1 MITVKQLLQGKGS
14 EVWSISPE
22 DLVIDAMQ
30 MLADKNIGA
39 LIVIKLGKPVG
50 IVSERD
56 IVRKVDLG
64 GKTSANMRVRE
75 IMTRDVLCAGP
86 DHTIEQCMALMTNR
100 RIRHLP
106 VIENGDV
113 TGVISIGDVV
123 KAVISDQEFMIEQLE
138 KYIITGST

>member
-1 MITVKQLLQGKGS
+1 MITVQQLLQGKGHD
-14 EVWSISPE
+14 VWSVSPE

-30 MLADKNIGA
+30 LMAEKNIGA
-39 LIVIKLGKPVG
+39 LIVIKMGKPVG

-64 GKTSANMRVRE
+64 GKTSANTRVRE
-75 IMTRDVLCAGP
+75 IMTRDVVCAGP

-106 VIENGDV
+106 VIEDGSV

-123 KAVISDQEFMIEQLE
+123 KEVISDQEFMIEQLE
-138 KYIITGST
+138 KYIVTNST